1 MGNLSNTATLYISR
15 IDKGGINEKTLQS
28 LLEQDNDFSENT
40 DQYREDTLE
49 LGFENEA
56 ERVSKEIFD
65 KYKDRIEEDGEDFD
79 EFETL
84 SLMVKDLFNVEGYI
98 GCSSYYGDYTY
109 EIIETDFE
117 YIVVIATIM

>member
-1 MGNLSNTATLYISR
+1 MGNLNNSAKLFICR
-15 IDKGGINEKTLQS
+15 IDKGNVNENS
-28 LLEQDNDFSENT
+28 LVDLFNNDTDFSENS

-56 ERVSKEIFD
+56 ERCSKEIFE
-65 KYKDRIEEDGEDFD
+65 KHKDIEIESEMVSAMVNDV
-79 EFETL
+79 FE
-84 SLMVKDLFNVEGYI
+84 VEGFI
-98 GCSSYYGDYTY
+98 GQSSYYGDYTY

>member
-1 MGNLSNTATLYISR
+1 MGNLSNTAKLITCR
-15 IDKGGINEKTLQS
+15 IDKGGVNEKTLQS

-56 ERVSKEIFD
+56 ERVSKEIFEANMVD
-65 KYKDRIEEDGEDFD
+65 VKEDELMGLLQMVVAL
-79 EFETL
+79 FE
-84 SLMVKDLFNVEGYI
+84 VEGFI
-98 GCSSYYGDYTY
+98 GTSNYYGDYTY